1 MYKRQKKDIIF
12 CKLNAAPLGEVASA
26 ICAEAGGVKLNFI
39 KISRKPLSHGQAVTA
54 TFKGKA
60 WSVCASFSA

>member
-26 ICAEAGGVKLNFI
+26 VCAEVGGVKFSFI
-39 KISRKPLSHGQAVTA
+39 RILRKPLSHDTRSCQLPYMGAKQN
-54 TFKGKA
+54 
-60 WSVCASFSA
+60 SC